1 MEDQGLSCGSLDNVE
16 VIVLDFGG
24 QYAHLIARRLR
35 ELGVL
40 TLHVP
45 VDKLR
50 PEDLDMVISGSKG
63 VVLSGG
69 PSSVWEKKHDRIVS
83 ILIRRKTNLLG
94 ICYGHQLLAH
104 VLGGRV
110 DKSPKPE
117 FGPTRIR
124 IVEKNQLLED
134 IPSIINVWMSHNDAV
149 AEPPKG
155 AKVLAVSEG
164 SPVAAMK
171 YEYNGVFL
179 YGVQW
184 HPEVVHSEFGMKL
197 FENWIKSINATRSW
211 TPNIIYKCV
220 LDYTMKQV
228 SLIDND
234 KKIVAAISGGIDSSV
249 AAAIVSKIASDR
261 LIGVLIDHGLHPE
274 GELENALR
282 AYKKLGL
289 VIDLVDASEEFLNA
303 LRGVNDAEE
312 KRRII
317 SELYFKIL
325 KEKIYDYNA
334 GALVQGTIYPD
345 LIESGFVPGSA
356 RIKSH
361 HNVIFRELLGD
372 LLIVEPLKW
381 LYKDEVR
388 RLGEM
393 LGLDMKLVYKKPVPG
408 PGLAVRVEGE
418 VTREKLEIVRKADYI
433 VRGIIEKYGLD
444 RDLWQYFAVLTRS
457 MATGVKGD
465 NRAYGYVIAVRIVE
479 SKDAMTARPARLPWE
494 VLEEIALEITSRI
507 DRVVRV
513 VYDITSKPPATIEWE

>member
-1 MEDQGLSCGSLDNVE
+1 MEDQGLDCGLLGSVE

-40 TLHVP
+40 ALHVP
-45 VDKLR
+45 VERLR
-50 PEDLDMVISGSKG
+50 PDDINEIISGAKG

-69 PSSVWEKKHDRIVS
+69 PSSVWEKKHDKIVS
-83 ILIRRKTNLLG
+83 NLIRRKTNLLG

-117 FGPTRIR
+117 FGPTQVH
-124 IVEKNQLLED
+124 IVKKNQLLEN

-149 AEPPKG
+149 IEPPIG
-155 AKVLAVSEG
+155 AEVLAVSRG

-184 HPEVVHSEFGMKL
+184 HPEVVHSDFGMKL
-197 FENWIKSINATRSW
+197 LENWIKRIGADRSW
-211 TPNIIYKCV
+211 TPDAIYKCV
-220 LDYTMKQV
+220 MDYTMKQV
-228 SLIDND
+228 NLVGNG
-234 KKIVAAISGGIDSSV
+234 KKIVAAISGGVDSSV
-249 AAAIVSKIASDR
+249 AAAIVSKLSGNR
-261 LIGVLIDHGLHPE
+261 LIGVLIDHGLHPK

-282 AYKKLGL
+282 AYKELGL
-289 VIDLVDASEEFLNA
+289 VIDLVDASEEFLEA
-303 LRGVNDAEE
+303 LRGVEDPEE
-312 KRRII
+312 KRSII

-325 KEKIYDYNA
+325 REKIEKYDA

-361 HNVIFRELLGD
+361 HNVILRELLGEI
-372 LLIVEPLKW
+372 LVIEPLRW

-388 RLGEM
+388 KLGQM
-393 LGLDMKLVYKKPVPG
+393 LGLDKKLVYKKPVPG

-418 VTREKLEIVRKADYI
+418 VTRERLEIVRKADYI
-433 VRGIIEKYGLD
+433 VRRIIEEHGLD
-444 RDLWQYFAVLTRS
+444 KNLWQYFAVLTRS

-465 NRAYGYVIAVRIVE
+465 NRAYGYVVAVRIVE
-479 SKDAMTARPARLPWE
+479 SADAMTARPARLPWG
-494 VLEEIALEITSRI
+494 VLEEIVSEITSRI